1 VAILSRRVWV
11 AFAALTVLVAGGAP
25 AQAAGAGVGAP
36 APAFTLPDWQGRSRA
51 LAEFRGK
58 LVVVDFWASWCTP
71 CATALP
77 ALDTLARHYAP
88 GDVVV
93 LAVDI
98 DTAREQAERFL
109 AERIPQPAIVLLRDP
124 GGKILARYGAEGM
137 PALYLLDRDG
147 VVRRV
152 EAGYAPE
159 RITSVAASIDA
170 LLAHDAATPSA
181 ATTSP

>member
-1 VAILSRRVWV
+1 VAILSRRAWV
-11 AFAALTVLVAGGAP
+11 VFAVLTVLVAGAAP
-25 AQAAGAGVGAP
+25 AQAAGASVGAP
-36 APAFTLPDWQGRSRA
+36 APSFTLPDWQGRPRA

-58 LVVVDFWASWCTP
+58 LVLIDFWASWCAP

-77 ALDTLARHYAP
+77 ALDTLARRYAP
-88 GDVVV
+88 GDLVV

-98 DTAREQAERFL
+98 DTAPEQAERFL
-109 AERIPQPAIVLLRDP
+109 AERIPAPAVVLLRDP

-137 PALYLLDRDG
+137 PALYVLDRNG

-159 RITSVAASIDA
+159 RIASVAASIDA
-170 LLAHDAATPSA
+170 LFAHAEATPSA
-181 ATTSP
+181 GTASP